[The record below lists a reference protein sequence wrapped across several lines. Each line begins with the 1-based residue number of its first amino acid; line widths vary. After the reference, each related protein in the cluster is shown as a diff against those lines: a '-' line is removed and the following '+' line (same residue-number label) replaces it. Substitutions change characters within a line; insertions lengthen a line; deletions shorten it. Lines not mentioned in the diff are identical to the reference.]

1 MSDFDIAIIGSGPG
15 GYVCAIRAAQLGLS
29 VCCVEKSE
37 TLGGTCLNVGCIPS
51 KSLLHTSYLYK
62 QTKDLNKIGIT
73 VSDVQIDIKKMIN
86 SKDESVTGLTDGVK
100 FLFKKNKIV
109 HKKGFGRIVNSN
121 EIEVLSDNNSEIIKA
136 KNIVIATGSEVSTP
150 KDILLDEI
158 DILSSTGALNLNEV
172 PGDLIVIG
180 AGYIGLELGS
190 VWSRLGSKVTVIEF
204 ADRILPGMD
213 SEVSKN
219 FQKIL
224 IKQGFDFKLS
234 TALRS
239 IAKKSGKTY
248 VTVETKGQS
257 IELVCDKVLISTG
270 RKAYTYGLNLD
281 QINIET
287 DSHGK
292 IDTNDLFQTKIK
304 NIYAIG
310 DCRQGPMLAHKA
322 SEEGVAVAEI
332 VAGQAGQVN
341 YNTIPSVIY
350 TAPEVAS
357 VGKTEEEIKNQGIK
371 YKIGKFPFT
380 ANPRAKIMHD
390 TEGFVKILSHADTDE
405 VLGVHII
412 GPDAGNLIAE
422 LALAMEFGASAE
434 DIGRTCHAHPTLN
447 ESIKEAALNVDG
459 DAIHI

>member
-1 MSDFDIAIIGSGPG
+1 M
-15 GYVCAIRAAQLGLS
+15 
-29 VCCVEKSE
+29 
-37 TLGGTCLNVGCIPS
+37 
-51 KSLLHTSYLYK
+51 
-62 QTKDLNKIGIT
+62 
-73 VSDVQIDIKKMIN
+73 
-86 SKDESVTGLTDGVK
+86 
-100 FLFKKNKIV
+100 
-109 HKKGFGRIVNSN
+109 
-121 EIEVLSDNNSEIIKA
+121 SDNNSEIIKA

-158 DILSSTGALNLNEV
+158 DILSSTGALNLSEV
-172 PGDLIVIG
+172 PGELIIIG

-239 IAKKSGKTY
+239 ITKKSGKTY

-292 IDTNDLFQTKIK
+292 IETNDLFQTKIK

-310 DCRQGPMLAHKA
+310 DCRQGLMLAHKA

-332 VAGQAGQVN
+332 IAGQAGQVN

-357 VGKTEEEIKNQGIK
+357 VGKTEEEIKKQGIK
-371 YKIGKFPFT
+371 YKVGKFPFT

-390 TEGFVKILSHADTDE
+390 TEGFVKILSKADTDE
-405 VLGVHII
+405 VIGVHII

-422 LALAMEFGASAE
+422 LAIAMEFGASAE
-434 DIGRTCHAHPTLN
+434 DIARTCHAHPTLN
-447 ESIKEAALNVDG
+447 ESIKEAALNVEG

>member
-51 KSLLHTSYLYK
+51 KSLLHTSYLFK

-86 SKDESVTGLTDGVK
+86 SKNESVVGLTDGIK
-100 FLFKKNKIV
+100 FLFKKNKII

-121 EIEVLSDNNSEIIKA
+121 EIEILSDNNSEIIKA

-158 DILSSTGALNLNEV
+158 DILSSTGALNLSEV
-172 PGDLIVIG
+172 PGELIIIG

-239 IAKKSGKTY
+239 ITKKSGKTY

-292 IDTNDLFQTKIK
+292 IETNDLFQTKIK

-332 VAGQAGQVN
+332 IAGQAGQVN

-350 TAPEVAS
+350 TAP
-357 VGKTEEEIKNQGIK
+357 GQYI
-371 YKIGKFPFT
+371 
-380 ANPRAKIMHD
+380 
-390 TEGFVKILSHADTDE
+390 
-405 VLGVHII
+405 
-412 GPDAGNLIAE
+412 
-422 LALAMEFGASAE
+422 
-434 DIGRTCHAHPTLN
+434 
-447 ESIKEAALNVDG
+447 
-459 DAIHI
+459 